1 MAEFEVFL
9 EVGAEG
15 VCMAHVLDLP
25 GCFVAAAG
33 KEQAL
38 ERLPEAIRAY
48 YGDLIH
54 HGEPVTMPAQIML
67 TVVEEQTLSGPFH
80 PGDRAALFGPDRRP
94 LERAEI
100 DSYLGLAA
108 HNRADL
114 LALVRG
120 LSDTILDWRPEPGAM
135 NIRRILSHIG
145 RGELWYSTR
154 VMEPDGPPRD
164 WEAMPLRQFL
174 NTVRDAVSVKFRELS
189 DEQLVAVTYPPRSDG
204 DADEPWTAR
213 KALRRMLEHER
224 EHTSHIEEI
233 LAAWRQ
239 NLLARLAAARSRFV
253 WQLVSLDEGELTDA
267 PLFADSEQGWAVKDL
282 LAHVAAWDELYA
294 QRTALFGQGRTSEIE
309 AVELEERNVM
319 LFEERWDWSLEQTVR
334 ALTDARDDYLTA
346 LGAISDAGLH
356 RRFRLPWGQRTTV
369 AVWTRWRYRHDER
382 HAADL
387 LAWRAQTAPRPNV
400 GPKAILQAA
409 LESGRQE
416 MLTTAALV
424 PPAERLTRPVC
435 GVWTLKDLLG
445 HLADWEW
452 YGVEKLDGP
461 PTRRALNMRFRG
473 DIQGWNEAH
482 AAARQDQPWD
492 EVWADFQAAR
502 LALGQCLEKMSQEDL
517 AQPFSVPWGRNWT
530 VYRWLHLW
538 LHHEREHAADL
549 RANLDLSGWPTAL
562 RTFT

>member
-9 EVGAEG
+9 EGDAEG
-15 VCMAHVLDLP
+15 DCMAHVLDLP
-25 GCFVAAAG
+25 GCFAAASS
-33 KEQAL
+33 KRQAL
-38 ERLPEAIRAY
+38 ERLPEAIQAY

-54 HGEPVTMPAQIML
+54 HGEPVTMPEQITL
-67 TVVEEQTLSGPFH
+67 TVVEEQTVGGPFQ
-80 PGDRAALFGPDRRP
+80 PGDRAALFGPDRRL

-100 DSYLGLAA
+100 ERYLGLAA
-108 HNRADL
+108 YNRADL

-120 LSDTILDWRPEPGAM
+120 LSDTILDWRSEPGAM
-135 NIRRILSHIG
+135 SIRRILKHIG
-145 RGELWYSTR
+145 RGELWFISR
-154 VMEPDGPPRD
+154 IMEPEGPPWD
-164 WEAMPLRQFL
+164 WETMPTRQFL
-174 NTVRDAVSVKFRELS
+174 NSVRDAVSERFRELS
-189 DEQLVAVTYPPRSDG
+189 DEQLAVVTYPPRSGG

-224 EHTSHIEEI
+224 EHTIHIEEI

-253 WQLVSLDEGELTDA
+253 WQLVSLDQEQLADS
-267 PLFADSEQGWAVKDL
+267 PLFAEPGAGWTVKDL

-294 QRTALFGQGRTSEIE
+294 QRTELFGQGRIAEIE
-309 AVELEERNVM
+309 GVELEERNVM
-319 LFEERWDWSLEQTVR
+319 LFEGRSDWPLDKTVE
-334 ALTDARDDYLTA
+334 ALTDARDDYLA
-346 LGAISDAGLH
+346 SLGAISDAGLH

-369 AVWTRWRYRHDER
+369 AVWARWRYRHDER
-382 HAADL
+382 HTADL
-387 LAWRAQTAPRPNV
+387 LAWRARTAPRPNV

-424 PPAERLTRPVC
+424 PPNDRLTRPLC

-461 PTRRALNMRFRG
+461 PSRRALNMRFRG
-473 DIQGWNEAH
+473 DIDGWNEAH

-492 EVWADFQAAR
+492 EVWSDFQAAR
-502 LALGQCLEKMSQEDL
+502 LALGQLLEKMSQEDL
-517 AQPFSVPWGRNWT
+517 AQPFAVPWSRNWT

-538 LHHEREHAADL
+538 LHHEREHAADARL
-549 RANLDLSGWPTAL
+549 NLDLHRWPSQL
-562 RTFT
+562 KLFK